1 MHSSFL
7 HLLYEGK
14 LDQILLCA
22 VSSSQEDSQIT
33 PWSSCPYSF
42 LTTAWHGTEFRSTWF
57 SSMLLDL
64 EMPAT
69 TDGGATCTV
78 MTASRSGMLQPPST
92 AGQAHIHLSSTSA
105 RTYIHSIW
113 LAHYSYTLQSYVYS
127 YSFTF
132 PSQSS
137 FPNIIL
143 FQFHFLSQSLPL
155 HCLQLTM
162 HLSLNKASPYLLLF

>member
-1 MHSSFL
+1 MRSSFL

-69 TDGGATCTV
+69 TDGGATYTV

-92 AGQAHIHLSSTSA
+92 AGQAHIHLSCTSA
-105 RTYIHSIW
+105 RTIIIYTVFCCHTRVTHYNDTSIP
-113 LAHYSYTLQSYVYS
+113 TL
-127 YSFTF
+127 
-132 PSQSS
+132 PG
-137 FPNIIL
+137 
-143 FQFHFLSQSLPL
+143 FLL
-155 HCLQLTM
+155 CLGFLT
-162 HLSLNKASPYLLLF
+162 